1 MVSSEVID
9 PSFLFHYLQLAAWIN
24 CGKSYRICHGSIIL
38 LKKWMK
44 VESLFFFLHQVSKSL
59 TLKKKNNNFFLN
71 NIYRRHWEWGMRNE
85 GMGKVFKITDSVFC
99 TRVIQLLLR

>member
-24 CGKSYRICHGSIIL
+24 CCKSCRICHGSIIL

-44 VESLFFFLHQVSKSL
+44 VKSFFFFFLHQVSKSL
-59 TLKKKNNNFFLN
+59 TLKKKNNNFFLI
-71 NIYRRHWEWGMRNE
+71 IYIEDIGNGEWE
-85 GMGKVFKITDSVFC
+85 KFSK
-99 TRVIQLLLR
+99 